1 MLPPSQLLM
10 GGVLHGAGGRKKE
23 RMFEEPIDSVG
34 AGVSRFKRFRF
45 TPFSIPRMPVK
56 KNGGSKKKFH
66 PIVLATCAWS

>member
-1 MLPPSQLLM
+1 
-10 GGVLHGAGGRKKE
+10 
-23 RMFEEPIDSVG
+23 MFEEPIDSVG